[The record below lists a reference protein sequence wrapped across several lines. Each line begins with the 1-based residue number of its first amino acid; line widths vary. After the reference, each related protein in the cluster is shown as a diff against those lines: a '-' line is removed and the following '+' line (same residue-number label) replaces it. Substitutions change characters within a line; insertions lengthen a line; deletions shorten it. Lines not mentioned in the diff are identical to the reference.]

1 MEQMNLKERL
11 FLLLEEKAYR
21 DIRQMLEDENIADIA
36 QTLEE
41 LDETT
46 RLRVFRLLKKDE
58 SAEVFSFLD
67 IDAQKQL
74 ITLLSDRE
82 AGDLLD
88 NLFADD
94 AADLI
99 EEMPANVV
107 KRLLKNAEE
116 ETRRD
121 INRLLKYPEDS
132 AGSVM
137 TVEYVDLKKH
147 FTVKEALD
155 KIRRDGFD
163 KETLNVCYVLD
174 ENRHLI
180 GRVTLRRLILSHDDD
195 IIEDIMWENPAFAE
209 TLTDQE
215 EVTKLFTKYDLLA
228 LPVVD
233 SEKRMVGII
242 TVDDVVDIIQEE
254 ATEDIEVM
262 AGITPTERPYMK
274 TGVWEM
280 FSKRIFWLMLL
291 MISSTFTGLI
301 MASFEDKLKS
311 LVVLTAFIP
320 MLMGTGGNSGSQASV
335 TVIRGLSLGEIEFRD
350 FFKVIFKEL
359 RVSIL
364 CAAAL
369 SAANFV
375 KMLLIDN
382 LLMNNPAVTVGVITV
397 VSLTLLVT
405 VIAAKIVG
413 AALPLLAKKVGFDPA
428 VMASPFI
435 TTIVDALSLV
445 VYFAVATSLLGL

>member
-1 MEQMNLKERL
+1 MLERHAWR
-11 FLLLEEKAYR
+11 E
-21 DIRQMLEDENIADIA
+21 IREMLEDENVADIA
-36 QTLEE
+36 LTLEE
-41 LDETT
+41 LDEAT
-46 RLRVFRLLKKDE
+46 RLRVFRLLKKDV

-67 IDAQKQL
+67 IDAQKEL
-74 ITLLSDRE
+74 ITRLADRE
-82 AGDLLD
+82 AGDLID

-94 AADLI
+94 AVDLI

-107 KRLLKNAEE
+107 KRLLKYAEE

-155 KIRRDGFD
+155 KIRREGLD

-180 GRVTLRRLILSHDDD
+180 GRVTLRRLILSHESD
-195 IIEDIMWENPAFAE
+195 IIEDIMWENPAYVE
-209 TLTDQE
+209 TLADQE
-215 EVTKLFTKYDLLA
+215 EVVRLFSKYDLLA

-233 SEKRMVGII
+233 SEERMVGII

-262 AGITPTERPYMK
+262 AGLTPAERPYLK
-274 TGVWEM
+274 TGVFEM
-280 FSKRIFWLMLL
+280 FKNRIFWLMLL

-350 FFKVIFKEL
+350 TFKVLFKEL

-364 CAAAL
+364 CAASLAV
-369 SAANFV
+369 ANFG
-375 KMLLIDN
+375 KMILIDR
-382 LLMNNPAVTVGVITV
+382 LLMDNPAVTIAVAAV
-397 VSLTLLVT
+397 VSITLLVT
-405 VIAAKIVG
+405 VICAKIVG
-413 AALPLLAKKVGFDPA
+413 ALLPLLAKKIGFDPA

-445 VYFAVATSLLGL
+445 VYFAVATTLLGL